1 MSFKWHCQL
10 SDQVL
15 KASCQLCDMMHGM
28 NVQELRDQ
36 LQSHQMERI
45 PFNQVPPAAVLIPLV
60 TGVNGEWDVVLE
72 VRAAHITQGGEVSL
86 PGGRIEDGESGE
98 EAAVRETVEELFIAA
113 GQVEVICPMVVTTGP
128 RGRDVYAYLGVLTD
142 YQGTFSPSE
151 VDHVLT
157 VPLRTF
163 YEAVPQIGSIDLIG
177 RAHDD
182 FPSDLLSQEQGPW
195 FHSIPRSFY
204 FYETQDH
211 VIWGLT
217 ALILRE
223 AARIVYGDEHQTR

>member
-1 MSFKWHCQL
+1 MGLLVAYTFICY
-10 SDQVL
+10 
-15 KASCQLCDMMHGM
+15 GM
-28 NVQELRDQ
+28 IPNMNINELRER
-36 LQSHQMERI
+36 LNNHSMERI

-60 TGVNGEWDVVLE
+60 ESSNGEWDVVLE

-98 EAAVRETVEELFIAA
+98 EAAVRETAEELFIAV

-142 YQGTFSPSE
+142 YHGTFSASE

-163 YEAVPQIGSIDLIG
+163 YEVVPQIGSIDLIG
-177 RAHDD
+177 KAHDD
-182 FPSDLLSQEQGPW
+182 FPSDLLAQEQGPW

-204 FYETQDH
+204 FYETQGH

-223 AARIVYGDEHQTR
+223 AARIIYGDEYQA